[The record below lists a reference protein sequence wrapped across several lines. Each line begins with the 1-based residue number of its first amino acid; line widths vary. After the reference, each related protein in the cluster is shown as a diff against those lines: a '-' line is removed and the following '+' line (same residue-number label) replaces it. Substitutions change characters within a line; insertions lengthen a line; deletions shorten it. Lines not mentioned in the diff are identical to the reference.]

1 MAGLVRIIEAVAAL
15 GGAVFLLAQLWG
27 MVRRWR
33 WMRYLPL
40 VLLCGL
46 ATDAEAA
53 APARSEAW
61 CTSVGLT
68 CTGGLPYAEPTLC
81 ALSTTIMCEDF
92 NGGSTFFP
100 VTLNGETPPC
110 LNDCTQAWY
119 NPAQTGIGGGTW
131 SSYGVGNRYI
141 NAVSTY
147 PALTSTSLPSNGQDY
162 VHTINHDSTLG
173 RTNGYGALWV
183 FLRDVASH
191 NPGDGGSGVIATM
204 QSGHTDVKEFH
215 VRFQIY
221 WTYTGNGDHE
231 DFVPN
236 GFPKSDT
243 YANSTSGC
251 YGHKIVFHYTP
262 GGSFEP
268 AGSSTDG
275 GLGADCGLYDNNT
288 TGAHASG
295 ARYGNALQLY
305 PCGGPC
311 GYEQWPL
318 GFFNDDNATYMSYG
332 GYQSTSLSTRPND
345 SLLSQRIWRFN
356 IGQKYT
362 FEYHLKWSTPQATG
376 NGIAEV
382 WVDGTKIYSNSNL
395 KNCFNTGIDAGNSQR
410 VNDNCT
416 TYGLGSLFLSD
427 YQGALDETVR
437 AGQQVI
443 DNLVVSSGDTYIGV
457 PGGASSSGTVAL
469 FLRSAGAGIA
479 LLHVLFFAG
488 HFWQHRTQAVQTAL
502 RFWQYA
508 LETPREMFWVY
519 RYKRACKRWQ
529 NAAPLMLPPPVIT
542 VPTHAPVNEHA
553 D

>member
-1 MAGLVRIIEAVAAL
+1 MTWLQRLLVPSTMKQV
-15 GGAVFLLAQLWG
+15 LLACA
-27 MVRRWR
+27 
-33 WMRYLPL
+33 L
-40 VLLCGL
+40 VLWSDL
-46 ATDAEAA
+46 AVEAA
-53 APARSEAW
+53 APTRSEAW
-61 CTSVGLT
+61 CTSKGLT

-92 NGGSTFFP
+92 NGGSSFFP
-100 VTLNGETPPC
+100 VTLNSETPKC

-119 NPAQTGIGGGTW
+119 NPAQTGIGEGTW

-147 PALTSTSLPSNGQDY
+147 PALTSTSLTSNGNDY
-162 VHTINHDSTLG
+162 VHVINHDSTLG

-191 NPGDGGSGVIATM
+191 NPGDGASGVLATM

-236 GFPKSDT
+236 GFPKSTT

-275 GLGADCGLYDNNT
+275 GLGADCGLFDNNT
-288 TGAHASG
+288 AGADPSG

-318 GFFNDDNATYMSYG
+318 GYFNDDNTTYMSYG

-362 FEYHLKWSTPQATG
+362 FEYHLKWNTPQATG
-376 NGIAEV
+376 NGVAEV
-382 WVDGTKIYSNSNL
+382 WVDGTKIYSNNNL
-395 KNCFNTGIDAGNSQR
+395 KNCFTTGIDSGNSQR

-437 AGQQVI
+437 AGQQII
-443 DNLVVSSGDTYIGV
+443 DNLVVSAGDTYIG
-457 PGGASSSGTVAL
+457 PPSSGGDTTPPAAPSGVY
-469 FLRSAGAGIA
+469 
-479 LLHVLFFAG
+479 V
-488 HFWQHRTQAVQTAL
+488 TQASA
-502 RFWQYA
+502 RSSH
-508 LETPREMFWVY
+508 
-519 RYKRACKRWQ
+519 
-529 NAAPLMLPPPVIT
+529 N
-542 VPTHAPVNEHA
+542 
-553 D
+553 